1 MTHWSPQPLSGPR
14 YWVRKF
20 RHAFRGV
27 RQGVRDQS
35 SFAVH
40 LFAALAVIVAG
51 FVLQVERLEWC
62 LLLLCV
68 TAVLVAELFN
78 TSLELIS
85 RTITRD
91 FDERLRDALDI
102 ASGAVLLVAVGAV
115 GVGALV
121 FGVRL
126 AALFSAG

>member
-1 MTHWSPQPLSGPR
+1 MTQWSPQPLSGPR
-14 YWVRKF
+14 YWMRKF

-27 RQGVRDQS
+27 RQGVRDHS

-51 FVLQVERLEWC
+51 LVLQVERLEWC

-85 RTITRD
+85 QVITRD

-102 ASGAVLLVAVGAV
+102 ASGAVLLVAVGAIGV
-115 GVGALV
+115 GVLV
-121 FGVRL
+121 LGVRL
-126 AALFSAG
+126 AALFVG

>member
-1 MTHWSPQPLSGPR
+1 
-14 YWVRKF
+14 
-20 RHAFRGV
+20 
-27 RQGVRDQS
+27 VRDQS

-51 FVLQVERLEWC
+51 LVLQVERLEWC

-85 RTITRD
+85 QVITRD

-102 ASGAVLLVAVGAV
+102 ASGAVLLVALGAV
-115 GVGALV
+115 GVGVLV

-126 AALFSAG
+126 VALFGLSG